1 MTDKSKLIKALSQ
14 LDSANPNHWTAD
26 GLPRLDTLKMLAGDP
41 ALTREAVTAV
51 APGYSREN
59 RAPLE
64 GTEPV
69 SADAGAQ
76 AQQSTTT
83 DQGGD
88 DGETGEGSGA
98 AGSDPEGDA
107 DSAAGQAVASV
118 PGDEELAAAQRALDL
133 AVAAEAE
140 AKRAVA
146 QATAEV
152 DRLVEART
160 KAGDAPSFAATV
172 QGYLLTQQRE
182 REARGARMAEMRG
195 IPLKELLPKPAAI
208 DAAFARKKGFG
219 NQRPRR

>member
-69 SADAGAQ
+69 SADAGTQ

-83 DQGGD
+83 EQGGD
-88 DGETGEGSGA
+88 NGEAGDGSGA
-98 AGSDPEGDA
+98 AGADA
-107 DSAAGQAVASV
+107 DPAAGQAVA
-118 PGDEELAAAQRALDL
+118 PAPEDDELAAAQRALDI

-146 QATAEV
+146 EATAEV